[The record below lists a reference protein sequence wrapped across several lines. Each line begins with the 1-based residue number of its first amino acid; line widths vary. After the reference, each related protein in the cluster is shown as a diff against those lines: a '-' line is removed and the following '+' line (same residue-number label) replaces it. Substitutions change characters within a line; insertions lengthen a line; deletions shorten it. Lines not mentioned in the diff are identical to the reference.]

1 MFYRNLWLNMLE
13 LRNNGMKTVMMINFI
28 EILYSGVST
37 AMDNNVNVKNR
48 QHNTAFINND
58 NMNNR

>member
-37 AMDNNVNVKNR
+37 VMENNVHVKNR
-48 QHNTAFINND
+48 QHITAFINND